1 MTNDKTLSKLFN
13 CYAHNEPENSLRGA
27 KLSEMRWWYGGWAPI
42 IRAPVCFI
50 INKNVT
56 SYKTPN
62 FKIVRCQTIHKTGQN
77 TKASDGKGL
86 ELAMNLREDLPL

>member
-27 KLSEMRWWYGGWAPI
+27 KLSNAGGRVPI

-86 ELAMNLREDLPL
+86 ELSTNLREDLPL

>member
-1 MTNDKTLSKLFN
+1 MSNDKTLSKLFN
-13 CYAHNEPENSLRGA
+13 CYDHNESENSLRGA
-27 KLSEMRWWYGGWAPI
+27 KMSAMKCWCGGRTPI

-62 FKIVRCQTIHKTGQN
+62 FEIVRCQTIHKTGQN

-86 ELAMNLREDLPL
+86 ELATNLRKDLPL

>member
-27 KLSEMRWWYGGWAPI
+27 KLSNAGGRVPI

-62 FKIVRCQTIHKTGQN
+62 FEIVRCQTIHKTGQN
-77 TKASDGKGL
+77 TKASDRKGL
-86 ELAMNLREDLPL
+86 ELATNLREDLPL

>member
-1 MTNDKTLSKLFN
+1 MSNDKTLSKLFN

-27 KLSEMRWWYGGWAPI
+27 KLSDAGGRGPI

-62 FKIVRCQTIHKTGQN
+62 FEIVRCQTIHKTGQN
-77 TKASDGKGL
+77 TKASDRKGL
-86 ELAMNLREDLPL
+86 ELATNLREDLPL